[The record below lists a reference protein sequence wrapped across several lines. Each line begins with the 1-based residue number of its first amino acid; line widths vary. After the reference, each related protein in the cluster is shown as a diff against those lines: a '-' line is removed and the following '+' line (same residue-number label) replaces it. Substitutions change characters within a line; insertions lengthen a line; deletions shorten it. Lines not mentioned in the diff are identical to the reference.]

1 MKRLKRH
8 KCKNIQKNNSDET
21 KNKNDNEL
29 FSPRFDGNYCLL
41 TWQRHGL
48 DHLIWI
54 VDSNIKQMAIR
65 V

>member
-29 FSPRFDGNYCLL
+29 
-41 TWQRHGL
+41 
-48 DHLIWI
+48 LIE
-54 VDSNIKQMAIR
+54 
-65 V
+65 